1 MSDEKSPVD
10 WETWEP
16 GMRATLMFIRVGDEV
31 LLIEKQRGIGAGKI
45 NGPGGKIDP
54 GETPLECAI
63 RETQE
68 ELCVTAT
75 GVKKM
80 GELFFAMSD
89 MPDIHCHVLWRMV
102 TKALLPRRQKPF
114 RFGLMLIRFRMSG
127 CGMMIAIG
135 WVKCL
140 RGRLFV
146 GDSFSTRKPFSGE
159 KWFLEWSGQ
168 GEIFGGRLIFP
179 VDWRRFEGQ
188 EQGDQGRGNS
198 VILFN
203 FPRRFSRI
211 ERRFDSTENT
221 SM

>member
-16 GMRATLMFIRVGDEV
+16 GMRATLMFIRVGEEV

-89 MPDIHCHVLWRMV
+89 MPDIHCHVFVADGYEGTPTSTPEAIPVWTDVDKIPYERMW
-102 TKALLPRRQKPF
+102 
-114 RFGLMLIRFRMSG
+114 
-127 CGMMIAIG
+127 MMIAIG
-135 WVKCL
+135 SVKCL
-140 RGRLFV
+140 RGRLFEE
-146 GDSFSTRKPFSGE
+146 GLFSTRKPFSGE
-159 KWFLEWSGQ
+159 RWFLEWSGQ
-168 GEIFGGRLIFP
+168 GEIFGG
-179 VDWRRFEGQ
+179 V
-188 EQGDQGRGNS
+188 
-198 VILFN
+198 
-203 FPRRFSRI
+203 
-211 ERRFDSTENT
+211 
-221 SM
+221 